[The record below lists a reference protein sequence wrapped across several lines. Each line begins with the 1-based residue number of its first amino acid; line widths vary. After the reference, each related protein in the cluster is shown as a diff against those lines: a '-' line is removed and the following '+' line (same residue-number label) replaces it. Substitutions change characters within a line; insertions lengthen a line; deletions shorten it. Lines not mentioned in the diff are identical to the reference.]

1 MKKKPQI
8 DIGLGDLVHHV
19 LMDEAWL
26 GVVIKIEE
34 QVRKKRGEDKKTPT
48 HRTVKAFVH
57 IVSDHCFP
65 EIRLTRNQNLGSK
78 FGWVDVA
85 WLKVKNKA

>member
-1 MKKKPQI
+1 MKKKPQV

-19 LMDEAWL
+19 LMDEGWL

-34 QVRKKRGEDKKTPT
+34 QVRQESKDKKVPEHKTI
-48 HRTVKAFVH
+48 KAFVH
-57 IVSDHCFP
+57 IVSDHRFP
-65 EIRLTRNQNLGSK
+65 EIRLSRNRNLGSK
-78 FGWVDVA
+78 LGWVDVA